1 MVQLSLVTNAMRI
14 PAFGGGGGWG
24 GWFNQPS
31 NRGMTW
37 VQQGQPLH
45 QPWAVVVW
53 EWLVGWLV
61 GWSSQNLPTFCFCET
76 TSVVI
81 FVFHS

>member
-14 PAFGGGGGWG
+14 PAVFRGGVWG

-37 VQQGQPLH
+37 VQQDHPLH
-45 QPWAVVVW
+45 QPWAAP
-53 EWLVGWLV
+53 LFGNGWLV
-61 GWSSQNLPTFCFCET
+61 GCCA
-76 TSVVI
+76 V
-81 FVFHS
+81 

>member
-61 GWSSQNLPTFCFCET
+61 GAVKTCQP
-76 TSVVI
+76 
-81 FVFHS
+81 FVFARQLQS